1 MTTTIQ
7 NLDDLQDRRIMMDRD
22 VPPYGY
28 AFVILVG
35 LFMIFL
41 LVWST
46 RTNRIYVSQNSGTVQ
61 ASNKTYIMSS
71 YSGTLTELYISE
83 GSYVNEGDLVAHIK
97 STDLDMQQDNL
108 ESQLKIYQTQVD
120 QYNKLLQCI
129 QDDTNYF
136 SETSAEDQ
144 PYYYQYETYKSQ
156 VEQKTFDASAYQA
169 AGYSDAQIKT
179 LMEQNQSEIQA
190 LYYSTMQSI
199 SQSITSAQSNVD
211 NVQAQIDALNTGA
224 NDYYLYAPTSG
235 VIHMDSPYK
244 EGMVLFLGQIG
255 GDIGGGLCQ
264 LSNLIFWM
272 TLHTP
277 LTVTERYRH
286 SHDVFPDANRTQ
298 PFGSGATCAYP
309 HRDLMIRNDTDR
321 PYQLCLRVGET
332 HLEGAWYSVEP
343 PALRFRVLERD
354 ARIDQ
359 AAWGGYIRHNQL
371 WREVYGLSG
380 ALLEEQ
386 YLCTNDAIMMYSP
399 LLSAA
404 PADGE

>member
-35 LFMIFL
+35 WFMIFL

-136 SETSAEDQ
+136 SETSVEDQ

-169 AGYSDAQIKT
+169 AGYTDAQIKT
-179 LMEQNQSEIQA
+179 MMEQNQSEIQA

-244 EGMVLFLGQIG
+244 EGMVLSAGSPLATVASENDDLEIVAMVTVNDRPLLHV
-255 GDIGGGLCQ
+255 GDPCKIAITGLSEYSYGTLTGTVTSIDSDVTASSSGSYYKMTITPDSTYVISNSGDKVD
-264 LSNLIFWM
+264 LSNGM
-272 TLHTP
+272 SVTARVEYDK
-277 LTVTERYRH
+277 LTYFEY
-286 SHDVFPDANRTQ
+286 A
-298 PFGSGATCAYP
+298 
-309 HRDLMIRNDTDR
+309 M
-321 PYQLCLRVGET
+321 E
-332 HLEGAWYSVEP
+332 
-343 PALRFRVLERD
+343 ALGVLFR
-354 ARIDQ
+354 
-359 AAWGGYIRHNQL
+359 
-371 WREVYGLSG
+371 
-380 ALLEEQ
+380 
-386 YLCTNDAIMMYSP
+386 
-399 LLSAA
+399 
-404 PADGE
+404 

>member
-136 SETSAEDQ
+136 SETSVEDQ

-169 AGYSDAQIKT
+169 AGYTDAQIKT
-179 LMEQNQSEIQA
+179 MMEQNQSEIQA

-244 EGMVLFLGQIG
+244 EGMVLSAGSPLATVASENDDLEIVAMVTVNDRPLLHV
-255 GDIGGGLCQ
+255 GDPCKIAITGL
-264 LSNLIFWM
+264 SEYSYG
-272 TLHTP
+272 TLTG
-277 LTVTERYRH
+277 TVTAID
-286 SHDVFPDANRTQ
+286 SDVTTSTSASYYKMTIKPDSTYVVSRSGDKVDL
-298 PFGSGATCAYP
+298 GS
-309 HRDLMIRNDTDR
+309 DLFFDCRR
-321 PYQLCLRVGET
+321 ET
-332 HLEGAWYSVEP
+332 
-343 PALRFRVLERD
+343 
-354 ARIDQ
+354 
-359 AAWGGYIRHNQL
+359 
-371 WREVYGLSG
+371 
-380 ALLEEQ
+380 
-386 YLCTNDAIMMYSP
+386 
-399 LLSAA
+399 
-404 PADGE
+404 

>member
-136 SETSAEDQ
+136 SETSVEDQ

-169 AGYSDAQIKT
+169 AGYTDAQIT
-179 LMEQNQSEIQA
+179 
-190 LYYSTMQSI
+190 TMQSI

-244 EGMVLFLGQIG
+244 EGMVLSAGSPLATVASENDDLEIVAMVTVNDRPLLHV
-255 GDIGGGLCQ
+255 GDPCKIAITGLSEYSYGTLTGTVTAIDSDVTTSTSASYYKMTIKPDSTYVVSRSGDKVD
-264 LSNLIFWM
+264 LSNGM
-272 TLHTP
+272 S
-277 LTVTERYRH
+277 VT
-286 SHDVFPDANRTQ
+286 A
-298 PFGSGATCAYP
+298 
-309 HRDLMIRNDTDR
+309 
-321 PYQLCLRVGET
+321 RVEYDQVT
-332 HLEGAWYSVEP
+332 YFEYAME
-343 PALRFRVLERD
+343 ALGVLFR
-354 ARIDQ
+354 
-359 AAWGGYIRHNQL
+359 
-371 WREVYGLSG
+371 
-380 ALLEEQ
+380 
-386 YLCTNDAIMMYSP
+386 
-399 LLSAA
+399 
-404 PADGE
+404 

>member
-1 MTTTIQ
+1 MDKTMDLRPPIRRSWLRLRLGKAYYTGKRYLLWCSPKYRWAKIRKEERLPCVQFSHATPLMRHLRGEEMVWQ
-7 NLDDLQDRRIMMDRD
+7 ENKVTNLRLAVKRLDGLILYPGETFSYWKRI
-22 VPPYGY
+22 G
-28 AFVILVG
+28 
-35 LFMIFL
+35 
-41 LVWST
+41 
-46 RTNRIYVSQNSGTVQ
+46 
-61 ASNKTYIMSS
+61 K
-71 YSGTLTELYISE
+71 
-83 GSYVNEGDLVAHIK
+83 
-97 STDLDMQQDNL
+97 
-108 ESQLKIYQTQVD
+108 
-120 QYNKLLQCI
+120 
-129 QDDTNYF
+129 
-136 SETSAEDQ
+136 
-144 PYYYQYETYKSQ
+144 
-156 VEQKTFDASAYQA
+156 
-169 AGYSDAQIKT
+169 
-179 LMEQNQSEIQA
+179 
-190 LYYSTMQSI
+190 
-199 SQSITSAQSNVD
+199 
-211 NVQAQIDALNTGA
+211 
-224 NDYYLYAPTSG
+224 PTARKG
-235 VIHMDSPYK
+235 YK

-332 HLEGAWYSVEP
+332 HLEGAWRSTEP
-343 PALRFRVLERD
+343 PALQFRVIEKD

-359 AAWGGYIRHNQL
+359 ASWGGYIRHNQL

>member
-136 SETSAEDQ
+136 SETSVEDQ

-169 AGYSDAQIKT
+169 AGYTDAQIKT
-179 LMEQNQSEIQA
+179 MMEQNQSEIQA

-244 EGMVLFLGQIG
+244 EGMVLSAGSPLATVASENDDLEIVAMVTVNDRPLLHV
-255 GDIGGGLCQ
+255 GDPCKIAITGL
-264 LSNLIFWM
+264 SEYSYG
-272 TLHTP
+272 TLTG
-277 LTVTERYRH
+277 TVTAIDSDVTTSTSASYYKMTIKPDSTYVVSRSGDKVGVLVGHH
-286 SHDVFPDANRTQ
+286 SSCIGIRPR
-298 PFGSGATCAYP
+298 GIRSG
-309 HRDLMIRNDTDR
+309 
-321 PYQLCLRVGET
+321 
-332 HLEGAWYSVEP
+332 HL
-343 PALRFRVLERD
+343 L
-354 ARIDQ
+354 
-359 AAWGGYIRHNQL
+359 
-371 WREVYGLSG
+371 
-380 ALLEEQ
+380 
-386 YLCTNDAIMMYSP
+386 
-399 LLSAA
+399 
-404 PADGE
+404 

>member
-35 LFMIFL
+35 IFMIFL

-136 SETSAEDQ
+136 SETSVEDQ

-156 VEQKTFDASAYQA
+156 VAQKAFDASPYQA
-169 AGYSDAQIKT
+169 AGYSDEQIKA
-179 LMEQNQSEIQA
+179 LMEQNQSEVEA
-190 LYYSTMQSI
+190 LYYSTLQSI
-199 SQSITSAQSNVD
+199 SASLTSVQSNID
-211 NVQAQIDALNTGA
+211 NLQSQLDALNTGA
-224 NDYYLYAPTSG
+224 NDYYIYAPTSG
-235 VIHMDSPYK
+235 VIHMDTPYK
-244 EGMVLFLGQIG
+244 VGMVLSAGTPLATVASENSDLEVVAYVTLNDRPLLHV
-255 GDIGGGLCQ
+255 GDPCKIAITGLSEYSYGTLTGTVTSIDSDVTASSSGSYYKMTITPDSTYVISNSGDKVD
-264 LSNLIFWM
+264 LSNGM
-272 TLHTP
+272 SVTARVEYDK
-277 LTVTERYRH
+277 LTYFEY
-286 SHDVFPDANRTQ
+286 A
-298 PFGSGATCAYP
+298 
-309 HRDLMIRNDTDR
+309 M
-321 PYQLCLRVGET
+321 E
-332 HLEGAWYSVEP
+332 
-343 PALRFRVLERD
+343 ALGVLFR
-354 ARIDQ
+354 
-359 AAWGGYIRHNQL
+359 
-371 WREVYGLSG
+371 
-380 ALLEEQ
+380 
-386 YLCTNDAIMMYSP
+386 
-399 LLSAA
+399 
-404 PADGE
+404 

>member
-136 SETSAEDQ
+136 SETSVEDQ

-179 LMEQNQSEIQA
+179 MMEQNQSEIQA

-244 EGMVLFLGQIG
+244 EGMVLSAGSPLATVASENDDLEIVAMVTVNDRPLLHV
-255 GDIGGGLCQ
+255 GDPCKIAITGL
-264 LSNLIFWM
+264 SEYSYG
-272 TLHTP
+272 TLTG
-277 LTVTERYRH
+277 TVTVSY
-286 SHDVFPDANRTQ
+286 
-298 PFGSGATCAYP
+298 
-309 HRDLMIRNDTDR
+309 
-321 PYQLCLRVGET
+321 T
-332 HLEGAWYSVEP
+332 HLTLP
-343 PALRFRVLERD
+343 
-354 ARIDQ
+354 
-359 AAWGGYIRHNQL
+359 
-371 WREVYGLSG
+371 
-380 ALLEEQ
+380 
-386 YLCTNDAIMMYSP
+386 TT
-399 LLSAA
+399 
-404 PADGE
+404 